1 MTLPRVHFV
10 DEGPKNGPVVL
21 CLHGEPAWSF
31 LYRKMVP
38 PLVAAGY
45 RVVVPDFIGL
55 ERILK
60 GGKKTYKKLMRK
72 PVEDW

>member
-1 MTLPRVHFV
+1 MTLPRVHYV

-55 ERILK
+55 RESPK
-60 GGKKTYKKLMRK
+60 MPAKKYA
-72 PVEDW
+72 